1 MRFVAVDELKPGM
14 IVGRK
19 IINKRRNAMI
29 EKGITLNEK
38 KIEHLISNGYL
49 GAYIVDDFSETVEI
63 QETADEKT
71 IEKGIDAVSDAN
83 IGSIVEVASDLVK
96 DISKLKKIS
105 VDMLDLRSFDDYT
118 YHHSVNVAI
127 YAVAVA
133 TRMRLPEE
141 RIQELAVAALCHDLG
156 KSKIDPNIINK
167 KGRLED
173 EEFELIK

>member
-49 GAYIVDDFSETVEI
+49 GAYIVDDFSETIEI

-96 DISKLKKIS
+96 DI
-105 VDMLDLRSFDDYT
+105 
-118 YHHSVNVAI
+118 
-127 YAVAVA
+127 
-133 TRMRLPEE
+133 
-141 RIQELAVAALCHDLG
+141 
-156 KSKIDPNIINK
+156 
-167 KGRLED
+167 
-173 EEFELIK
+173 